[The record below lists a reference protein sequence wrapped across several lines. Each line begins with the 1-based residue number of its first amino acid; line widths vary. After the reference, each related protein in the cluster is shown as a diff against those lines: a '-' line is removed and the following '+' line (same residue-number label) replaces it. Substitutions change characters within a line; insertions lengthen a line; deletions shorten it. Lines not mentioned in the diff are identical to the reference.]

1 MSHRAVSGQQLLH
14 DIQIQAILTAIA
26 SLTSCGKLEPCTA
39 AAAEEAKR
47 VDTPYARGAR
57 SEAHTLLEA
66 IRKAIVYAGYL
77 ANEKDAQKKSQ

>member
-1 MSHRAVSGQQLLH
+1 MLRRAVSDQQLSH
-14 DIQIQAILTAIA
+14 SNQPEAILTAIA

-47 VDTPYARGAR
+47 VDTPFTRGAR

-77 ANEKDAQKKSQ
+77 TNEKDAGQKSQ

>member
-1 MSHRAVSGQQLLH
+1 MSHRAVSSQQLILGKQFV
-14 DIQIQAILTAIA
+14 DILTAIA
-26 SLTSCGKLEPCTA
+26 SLTSCGKLELCTA

-47 VDTPYARGAR
+47 VDTPYTRGAQ

-77 ANEKDAQKKSQ
+77 TNEKDARKKSQ

>member
-1 MSHRAVSGQQLLH
+1 MLRRAVDNQQLSH
-14 DIQIQAILTAIA
+14 SNRFEAVLTAIA

-47 VDTPYARGAR
+47 VVTPYTRGAH

-77 ANEKDAQKKSQ
+77 TNEKDAGKKSQ